1 MEKSGDVDRALERHR
16 EEMLQRL
23 DAWFLRVECMLQAP
37 RRGVLG

>member
-1 MEKSGDVDRALERHR
+1 MEKSVDVDRALERHR

-37 RRGVLG
+37 RRGV